1 MADIPASTWSETDAD
16 NNTAAPLGFPE
27 GMAPSGINN
36 GARAV
41 MGAVKRWFN
50 WTIPKTTAGTSTA
63 YTLSYTVAPSAL
75 VDGMSHLVLFNAAC
89 GASPTLNVNSLGAK
103 PIYYYT
109 GAAWAQVTAAGTI
122 PANMIARVSYNQ
134 SEGSYR
140 ITSASF
146 SLGAA
151 LLSVAN
157 TLTATL
163 TMSGAAINEAVR
175 VDVASATTCDIG
187 AAASNYVR
195 ITGTTTIT
203 GLGTI
208 ASGVRRKVVFAG
220 ALTLTHNATSLILP
234 NNGQNITTAAGDCA
248 EFQSEGS
255 GNWRCTS
262 YLLANGRALSYVPNR
277 SYAEYTT
284 HATLTANIPSD
295 NTIPQVGEGT
305 QILSAAI
312 TPTATTNRVRARI
325 QVPLGLGSGGSAD
338 NACVALF
345 RNGGANAIACTFLRL
360 VDGSVPYPGILEF
373 EDSPGSTSAQTY
385 TVRVGANSA
394 SVTVN
399 GVASGRLGGGVSRGT
414 IILEEIVV

>member
-1 MADIPASTWSETDAD
+1 MADIPASTWSETDAN

-27 GMAPSGINN
+27 GMAPSGVNN

-50 WTIPKTTAGTSTA
+50 WTIPKTTAGTTTA
-63 YTLSYTVAPSAL
+63 YTLSYSVAPSAL
-75 VDGMSHLVLFNAAC
+75 VDGMSHLVQFNATS

-103 PIYYYT
+103 PIYYFT
-109 GAAWAQVTAAGTI
+109 GSAWAQVTAAGTL

-134 SEGSYR
+134 SDGAYR

-157 TLTATL
+157 TLSATL
-163 TMSGAAINEAVR
+163 AMSGAAINEAVR

-195 ITGTTTIT
+195 ITGTTAIT

-208 ASGVRRKVVFAG
+208 ASGVRRKVVFG
-220 ALTLTHNATSLILP
+220 GILTLTHNATSLILP
-234 NNGQNITTAAGDCA
+234 TGTNITTAAGDCA

-262 YLLANGRALSYVPNR
+262 YQKANGQAVSVVAPAGYVSTDSTGYTLSSSYSTPMTISEGIELFAHNYTARTSGNTILVAVDVATCAGQSTSQVLSIFINSATNAVATAKVQFTNVAFHGGPNRVVYSYV
-277 SYAEYTT
+277 A
-284 HATLTANIPSD
+284 
-295 NTIPQVGEGT
+295 
-305 QILSAAI
+305 
-312 TPTATTNRVRARI
+312 
-325 QVPLGLGSGGSAD
+325 GGSATTI
-338 NACVALF
+338 NV
-345 RNGGANAIACTFLRL
+345 RIA
-360 VDGSVPYPGILEF
+360 
-373 EDSPGSTSAQTY
+373 
-385 TVRVGANSA
+385 
-394 SVTVN
+394 
-399 GVASGRLGGGVSRGT
+399 GGGTIGT
-414 IILEEIVV
+414 AVFSITEIA

>member
-27 GMAPSGINN
+27 GMAPSGVNN

-50 WTIPKTTAGTSTA
+50 WTIPKTTAGTTTA
-63 YTLSYTVAPSAL
+63 YTLSYTVAPTAL
-75 VDGMSHLVLFNAAC
+75 TDGMSHLVQFNAAC
-89 GASPTLNVNSLGAK
+89 GANPTLNVNSLGAK

-109 GAAWAQVTAAGTI
+109 GSAWAQITAAGTI

-134 SEGSYR
+134 ADGAYR

-163 TMSGAAINEAVR
+163 TMSGAAFNEAVR

-208 ASGVRRKVVFAG
+208 ASGVRRKVVFG
-220 ALTLTHNATSLILP
+220 GILTLTHNVTSLILP
-234 NNGQNITTAAGDCA
+234 TGANITTAAGDCA

-262 YLLANGRALSYVPNR
+262 YQRASGQALAPVPVAFLAHKNGTDQTLSDETWAKLTFGTESFDTGSYYDTSTSRYTPPAGTYLVTGRWGTTAFGAANVGSIAIYINGTRTYTNSISEANGVRA
-277 SYAEYTT
+277 YTCG
-284 HATLTANIPSD
+284 IS
-295 NTIPQVGEGT
+295 
-305 QILSAAI
+305 QILSLNG
-312 TPTATTNRVRARI
+312 TDYVEMWGYVNTA
-325 QVPLGLGSGGSAD
+325 
-338 NACVALF
+338 
-345 RNGGANAIACTFLRL
+345 GASQD
-360 VDGSVPYPGILEF
+360 VDGDAEF
-373 EDSPGSTSAQTY
+373 TSFSA
-385 TVRVGANSA
+385 VR
-394 SVTVN
+394 
-399 GVASGRLGGGVSRGT
+399 L
-414 IILEEIVV
+414 

>member
-27 GMAPSGINN
+27 GMAPSGVNN

-50 WTIPKTTAGTSTA
+50 WTIPKTTGGTSTA
-63 YTLSYTVAPSAL
+63 YTLSYTVAPGAL
-75 VDGMSHLVLFNAAC
+75 VDGMSHLVQFHTAS
-89 GASPTLNVNSLGAK
+89 GANPTLNANSLGGK

-109 GAAWAQVTAAGTI
+109 GSAWAQVTAAGTI

-134 SEGSYR
+134 SDGAYR

-157 TLTATL
+157 TLTGTL
-163 TMSGAAINEAVR
+163 TMSGAAFNEAVR

-195 ITGTTTIT
+195 ITGTTPIT

-234 NNGQNITTAAGDCA
+234 TGANITTAAGDCA

-255 GNWRCTS
+255 GNWRCTNYS
-262 YLLANGRALSYVPNR
+262 LANGRALSVVAAQQ
-277 SYAEYTT
+277 YAQAYCTISGT
-284 HATLTANIPSD
+284 TLTVQKQTGFTSVVRDSTGLYTCTLSTAMPDTNYVVEVTCGSNSTQGYNRYCGED
-295 NTIPQVGEGT
+295 LSTARSTTVFHVYVG
-305 QILSAAI
+305 
-312 TPTATTNRVRARI
+312 
-325 QVPLGLGSGGSAD
+325 AD
-338 NACVALF
+338 NASSQDPTNL
-345 RNGGANAIACTFLRL
+345 NI
-360 VDGSVPYPGILEF
+360 
-373 EDSPGSTSAQTY
+373 
-385 TVRVGANSA
+385 RVFA
-394 SVTVN
+394 
-399 GVASGRLGGGVSRGT
+399 
-414 IILEEIVV
+414 